1 MSTGTSVCVK
11 NILTRLDVLATT
23 APESKI
29 YKEVNSKASG
39 QIRYLRFSPLRSG
52 GSKDLGGETRAVQE
66 SKI

>member
-39 QIRYLRFSPLRSG
+39 QIRYLRFSP
-52 GSKDLGGETRAVQE
+52 
-66 SKI
+66 